1 MMKTPN
7 VKLLIHALLALTIT
21 SAARADIVL
30 GGPGV
35 PVGVMV
41 ATRVPFKPTYQL
53 TNCYKFVMTGIEG
66 KGDTVG
72 YQGNGD
78 LKQFHISATV
88 RDNNRSSKVKTAH
101 LYFRDIATFNASPL
115 KQLFLSP
122 AEVFKAVDYPI
133 TMTLEWD
140 GEGSARNAT
149 GIFNILGEYQKDP
162 PKPVGSIV
170 FSTGKYILLSS
181 GLKPAGTATVTR
193 E

>member
-7 VKLLIHALLALTIT
+7 VKLLIHTLLALTMT

-35 PVGVMV
+35 PVGMMV
-41 ATRVPFKPTYQL
+41 ATKVPFRPTYQL

-72 YQGNGD
+72 NQGNGD

-88 RDNNRSSKVKTAH
+88 RDDNRSSKEKTAH

-133 TMTLEWD
+133 NMTLEWN
-140 GEGSARNAT
+140 GEGSAHNAT

-162 PKPVGSIV
+162 PKPVGNIAFWS
-170 FSTGKYILLSS
+170 GNYILAYP
-181 GLKPAGTATVTR
+181 GLKPKGIATVTR

>member
-7 VKLLIHALLALTIT
+7 VKLLIHTLLALTMT

-35 PVGVMV
+35 PVGMMV
-41 ATRVPFKPTYQL
+41 ATKVPFRPTYQL

-72 YQGNGD
+72 NQGKGN

-88 RDNNRSSKVKTAH
+88 RDDNRSCKVKTAH

-122 AEVFKAVDYPI
+122 AEVFKAVDHPI
-133 TMTLEWD
+133 NMTLEWN
-140 GEGSARNAT
+140 GEGSAHNAT

-162 PKPVGSIV
+162 PKPVGNIAFWS
-170 FSTGKYILLSS
+170 GNYILAYP
-181 GLKPAGTATVTR
+181 GLKPKGIATVTR